1 MARQRHRTPLDYE
14 AEDKQDIRRQEF
26 IFLST
31 FFLMVLLMVSL
42 YFQLS
47 LLAIGAVVVALL
59 ASTVGFCIHYRTFFS
74 MRDRGQR
81 TESVLISLYG
91 SLILTLI
98 CAYYYTQDQPLSL
111 DFSLV
116 SFSSPSWSTAVLPV
130 ILSSAINGSV
140 SKTKKTATRPFLRCR
155 FFL

>member
-74 MRDRGQR
+74 MRFWFTYLFFHAAKPRWSGCASGTTSR
-81 TESVLISLYG
+81 TSRRRTVWRSWLLR
-91 SLILTLI
+91 
-98 CAYYYTQDQPLSL
+98 
-111 DFSLV
+111 LV
-116 SFSSPSWSTAVLPV
+116 SAFIIVPFFPCATGDSGRRAFSFPFMAV
-130 ILSSAINGSV
+130 
-140 SKTKKTATRPFLRCR
+140 
-155 FFL
+155 